1 MNWAWLLQELVALG
15 VAGVSAYLKS
25 KGEDVSPQD
34 MATKA
39 DRYLGEHNAA
49 LAASEKRYLDE
60 FHGSRPSDR

>member
-25 KGEDVSPQD
+25 KGEDISPQD
-34 MATKA
+34 IATKA

-49 LAASEKRYLDE
+49 LTASEKKYLDD